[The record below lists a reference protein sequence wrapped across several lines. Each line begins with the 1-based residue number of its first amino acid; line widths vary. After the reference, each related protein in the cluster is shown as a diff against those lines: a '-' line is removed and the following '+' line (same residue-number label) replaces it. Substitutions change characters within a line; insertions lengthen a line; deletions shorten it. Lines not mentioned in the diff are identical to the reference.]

1 MIVKTV
7 KNKKMMGDNNM
18 QRTVSVLLL
27 VIAFVAS
34 LLLISIETKTQKVD
48 TKVDT
53 IQKIIK
59 SNGNRESI

>member
-1 MIVKTV
+1 
-7 KNKKMMGDNNM
+7 MGDNNM